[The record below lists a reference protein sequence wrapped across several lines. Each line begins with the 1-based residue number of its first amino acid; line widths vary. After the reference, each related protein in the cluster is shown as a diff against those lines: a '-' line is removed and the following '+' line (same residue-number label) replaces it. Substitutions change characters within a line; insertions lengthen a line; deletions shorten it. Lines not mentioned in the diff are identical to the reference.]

1 MNIIRKLPAHIADL
15 IAAGEVVERP
25 SSVVKE
31 LMENSIDAGANML
44 TVEIRNGGISSIR
57 VTDNGCGM
65 TVEDAR
71 NCFLRHATSK
81 TYTEE
86 DLTAITHLGFRGEA
100 LAAISAVSKI
110 ELVTRTPDNDLG
122 VRLILHAGEII
133 SEEETG
139 CPVGTSIT
147 VSEIFYNTPARMK
160 FLKKNTTEAGYAQS
174 IIGKIALSHPEV
186 SVKFIKDG
194 RVALHTPGDN
204 SLKSA
209 IYSVCGREFAS
220 TLLPLPEP
228 DGVVTSGLTVWGYIT
243 DPSDCLT
250 TRNSQY
256 FILNGRCIRS
266 KTLTAALEE
275 VYRNTQM
282 SGKYPGCVIHC
293 AIDPTAVDVNVHPAK
308 LEVKF
313 ANERDAF
320 HALYSAALETLTNR
334 APILSKS
341 EPEKTDDEHREEQH
355 DTVKITEQPKAQT
368 RPYDPIGEAKKGTLH
383 VTNKPLYVPIVYSA
397 GDVHIP
403 FTEKNTKIRFRSP
416 DQAEAEEV
424 LRLTKQENKTAAVK
438 AEPIRPVMTEAET
451 EPIQETMEEEQLQMR
466 VVGELYDTYIIVELP
481 DEVILIDKHAAH
493 ERIIFNR
500 LLKSEAKD
508 TPQILLDPIILSM
521 SKEDMVLID
530 ENREIFGEVGLLAE
544 AFGDDSIIIR
554 EIPSCVNVE
563 DVGELVEEL
572 IDIAYTNGGTS
583 MRDDILHSIA
593 CKAAIKA
600 GRSSDIRELE
610 HLAREVLTSPNV
622 RNCPH
627 GRPVL
632 TSTPRKE
639 IAKGFRR

>member
-1 MNIIRKLPAHIADL
+1 MSIIRKLPAHISNL

-25 SSVVKE
+25 SSVIKE
-31 LMENSIDAGANML
+31 LMENSIDAGANMV
-44 TVEIRNGGISSIR
+44 TVEIRNGGIDSVR
-57 VTDNGCGM
+57 VIDNGCGM
-65 TVEDAR
+65 NAEDAR

-86 DLTAITHLGFRGEA
+86 DLIAITHLGFRGEA

-110 ELVTRTPDNDLG
+110 ELVTRTPDSDLG
-122 VRLILHAGEII
+122 VRLVLHAGEII

-160 FLKKNTTEAGYAQS
+160 FLKKNTTEASYAQS
-174 IIGKIALSHPEV
+174 IIGRIALSHPEV

-209 IYSVCGREFAS
+209 IHSVCGREFTQ
-220 TLLPLPEP
+220 TLLKLPEP
-228 DGVVTSGLTVWGYIT
+228 DGNVTSGLTVWGYIT
-243 DPSDCLT
+243 DPSDCLA

-266 KTLTAALEE
+266 KTLAAALEE

-293 AIDPTAVDVNVHPAK
+293 AIDPAAVDVNVHPAK

-313 ANERDAF
+313 ADERNAF
-320 HALYSAALETLTNR
+320 HALYSAALDVLNNRDPIVGGKEETIIEEEKEIEKEE
-334 APILSKS
+334 PIIIEVEANKKKDYQPDDEYQEIKNTPSSS
-341 EPEKTDDEHREEQH
+341 ERPMIHNTIKPLMERPVYRVGNVEIPLADGTSPKLKIHSPEAEEIEDEPKEEIQITIMPEPEPEQEEIEKTDE
-355 DTVKITEQPKAQT
+355 
-368 RPYDPIGEAKKGTLH
+368 
-383 VTNKPLYVPIVYSA
+383 
-397 GDVHIP
+397 
-403 FTEKNTKIRFRSP
+403 
-416 DQAEAEEV
+416 
-424 LRLTKQENKTAAVK
+424 
-438 AEPIRPVMTEAET
+438 
-451 EPIQETMEEEQLQMR
+451 LQMR
-466 VVGELYDTYIIVELP
+466 VAGELYNTYIIVELP
-481 DEVILIDKHAAH
+481 EEVILIDKHAAH

-500 LLKSEAKD
+500 LIKTESHDA
-508 TPQILLDPIILSM
+508 PQILLDPIILTM
-521 SKEDMVLID
+521 SAEDIARLD
-530 ENREIFGEVGLLAE
+530 ENREVFSEAGLLAE
-544 AFGDDSIIIR
+544 AFGDDSVIIR
-554 EIPSCVNVE
+554 EIPSCVDVE
-563 DVGELVEEL
+563 DVSDL
-572 IDIAYTNGGTS
+572 IGDLLKISYSNGSTS

-600 GRSSDIRELE
+600 GKSSDIRELE
-610 HLAREVLTSPNV
+610 HLARQVLTSTDV

-632 TSTPRKE
+632 TSMSKKE